1 MKEETDGMRLARKLM
16 MIQTEMKAPKNLF
29 NKFGG
34 YSYRNAEGILEAL
47 KPFEKAY
54 GVVVILNDQIEEI
67 SGRFY
72 VKAIA
77 TMMDCDSGEEI
88 NARAYAREDEIKKGM
103 DGSQITGSS
112 SSYARKYALN
122 ALLCLD
128 DSKDADS
135 EEYHNQITAKA
146 TESKSEAKKATSKQA
161 TAPAQPKPHSTEEI
175 KAKYHELIS
184 FCAKNGYDLKTVC
197 SEYKL
202 NATSSYDD
210 FENVLR
216 RLAYNL
222 AINKKNQPEP
232 QPEPDVP
239 FEV

>member
-77 TMMDCDSGEEI
+77 TMIDCDSGEEI

-161 TAPAQPKPHSTEEI
+161 TAPAQAQTHSTEEI
-175 KAKYHELIS
+175 KAKYHELIA
-184 FCAKNGYDLKTVC
+184 FCSQHGYDLKTVC
-197 SEYKL
+197 AEYKL
-202 NATSSYDD
+202 NATSSYED

-222 AINKKNQPEP
+222 AMNSKNKEQA
-232 QPEPDVP
+232 EPDVP

>member
-1 MKEETDGMRLARKLM
+1 MKEETKEMSLRNKLM
-16 MIQTEMKAPKNLF
+16 LIQTEMKAPKNLY

-34 YSYRNAEGILEAL
+34 YAYRNAEGILEAL

-54 GVVVILNDQIEEI
+54 GVVVVLFDEIVEI

-72 VKAIA
+72 VKATA
-77 TMMDCDSGEEI
+77 MMMDCDSDEQLSSW
-88 NARAYAREDEIKKGM
+88 AYAREDDIKKGM

-161 TAPAQPKPHSTEEI
+161 TAPAQPQAHSTEEI
-175 KAKYHELIS
+175 KAKYHELIA
-184 FCAKNGYDLKTVC
+184 FCAKHKYDLKTVC
-197 SEYKL
+197 AEYKL

-222 AINKKNQPEP
+222 AMNKKN